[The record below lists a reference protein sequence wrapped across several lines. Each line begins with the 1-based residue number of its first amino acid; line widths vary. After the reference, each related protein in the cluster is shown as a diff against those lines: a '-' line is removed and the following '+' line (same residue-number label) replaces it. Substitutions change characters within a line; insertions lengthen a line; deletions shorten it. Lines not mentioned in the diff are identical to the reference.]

1 MPAIQSTYTTM
12 SAARAGQIAD
22 MQESY
27 NAFSRTVSTAA
38 GIAFGAPVQR
48 GASDGLAKAIGD
60 GSATTFLGVAVR
72 TQSRDANNADK
83 FTQYEDV
90 RILDKGTIW
99 VTASVAVTQGDSV
112 YFVTATGAWTNSAT
126 SSTSVANAVWDT
138 TTSGAG
144 LAILRLK

>member
-1 MPAIQSTYTTM
+1 MAVQTTYSTMT
-12 SAARAGQIAD
+12 AARAGQIAD

-60 GSATTFLGVAVR
+60 GSLTTFLGVAAR
-72 TQSRDANNADK
+72 TQSRDANNGDK
-83 FTQYEDV
+83 FAQYEDV

-99 VTASVAVTQGDSV
+99 VTVGANVAQGDAV
-112 YFVTATGAWTNSAT
+112 YFVTATGVWTNSAT
-126 SSTSVANAVWDT
+126 SATAVDNAVWDST
-138 TTSGAG
+138 ATSGN

>member
-1 MPAIQSTYTTM
+1 MPSVQSTYSTM
-12 SAARAGQIAD
+12 TAARVGQVAD
-22 MQESY
+22 MQEGY

-48 GASDGLAKAIGD
+48 GAVDGVAKAIGD
-60 GSATTFLGVAVR
+60 GTLTTFLGVATR
-72 TQSRDANNADK
+72 SQSRDANNGDK
-83 FTQYEDV
+83 FAQYEDV

-99 VTASVAVTQGDSV
+99 VQASVAVAQGDPV
-112 YFVTATGAWTNSAT
+112 YFVTATGVWTNSAT
-126 SSTSVANAVWDT
+126 SSTAVANAVWDS